1 MIVYWV
7 FAALFFI
14 GWLSSTKASLVA
26 YIPIIIL
33 SGLLFP
39 MLLGLHCI
47 IQTKEKY
54 DKEID

>member
-1 MIVYWV
+1 MIFFIIVYWV

-14 GWLSSTKASLVA
+14 GWLSSTKVSSVV

-39 MLLGLHCI
+39 MLLGIHFYNL
-47 IQTKEKY
+47 KK
-54 DKEID
+54 